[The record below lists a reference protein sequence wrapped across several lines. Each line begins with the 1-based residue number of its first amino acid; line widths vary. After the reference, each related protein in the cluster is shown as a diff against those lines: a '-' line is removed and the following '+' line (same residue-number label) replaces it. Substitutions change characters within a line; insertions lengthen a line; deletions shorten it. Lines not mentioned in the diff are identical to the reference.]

1 MATAATMQAK
11 GRAVAG
17 HRITLLLADLL
28 LGASLL
34 AVAPATQAQAQATG
48 VCHDASVF
56 EDRNGNGLRERGER
70 GIAGVRVSDG
80 VRIATTDRSGRYS
93 LPPVSGRTLF
103 LIKPAGYRVR
113 LREDGLPDIWA
124 NWQDEAGPTLKY
136 GGVPVAPMA
145 CKNFALQ
152 RETRRAG
159 QLDVLVFGDPQPKTL
174 TDVDYYR
181 RDIVEPLIQA
191 QRLSSRSP
199 AAHLGVSLGD
209 IVNDDLTLFDAIKK
223 VDATMR
229 LPWLHAPGNHDIDFD
244 AARDEDSLD
253 SFRHAFGPDTY
264 AWEEPEATFVVLDD
278 VIFNPGSKPSYIGG
292 LRESQFAFLEAYLP
306 TLPKDRLLVLSA
318 HIHFYDAEPG
328 VETFRRADRERLFRM
343 LSAFPNVLLLTAHSH
358 AQRHA
363 YYGREHGW
371 LGSGPLHEFNMGAA
385 CGGYWSGV
393 ADAAGIPSATMSD
406 GTPNGYSR
414 LSVQKGGKYSLRWFP
429 ARESPDRQIGLH
441 APKVLRQGSW
451 PGYAVYANV
460 YMGDERSLVEY
471 RVGDGE
477 WLPMRRVEQP
487 DPALL
492 AENMADDAALRLR
505 GYDRLPEAS
514 PSPHLWRG
522 ALPTHLPLGTHRI
535 EVRVQIAGY
544 GLATATTEYR
554 LDPAP

>member
-1 MATAATMQAK
+1 MATAAKIQAK
-11 GRAVAG
+11 AGAVVGVRVPVFFLAAA
-17 HRITLLLADLL
+17 LLAT
-28 LGASLL
+28 SLS
-34 AVAPATQAQAQATG
+34 AHAQAERL
-48 VCHDASVF
+48 CHDASVF

-70 GIAGVRVSDG
+70 GIPGVKLSDG
-80 VRIATTDRSGRYS
+80 VRIVVTDRGGRYS
-93 LPPVSGRTLF
+93 LPPLSGRTLF
-103 LIKPAGYRVR
+103 LIKPAGYRAR
-113 LREDGLPDIWA
+113 LREDGLPDTWA
-124 NWQDEAGPTLKY
+124 NWQELPGPTLKF
-136 GGVPVAPMA
+136 GGVPAAPMA
-145 CKNFALQ
+145 CKSFALQ
-152 RETRRAG
+152 REPRRTKT
-159 QLDVLVFGDPQPKTL
+159 LDVLVFGDPQPKTL
-174 TDVDYYR
+174 TDVGYYQ
-181 RDIVEPLIQA
+181 RDIVQPIVDRA
-191 QRLSSRSP
+191 GGR
-199 AAHLGVSLGD
+199 AAADLGVSLGD
-209 IVNDDLTLFDAIKK
+209 IVNDDLSLFAAIKK

-244 AARDEDSLD
+244 AARDEDSLS

-264 AWEEPEATFVVLDD
+264 AWEETEAGFIVFDD

-292 LRESQFAFLEAYLP
+292 LREQQFAFLEAYLP

-328 VETFRRADRERLFRM
+328 IETFRHADRERLFRM

-363 YYGREHGW
+363 YYGKQDGW
-371 LGSGPLHEFNMGAA
+371 LGEGLLHEFNMGAA

-441 APKVLRQGSW
+441 APKVLRKGAW

-471 RVGDGE
+471 RIDDGD
-477 WLPMRRVEQP
+477 WKPMSRVEQP

-492 AENMADDAALRLR
+492 AENLADDAASHLR
-505 GYDRLPEAS
+505 GYDRVPEAS

-522 ALPTHLPLGTHRI
+522 ALPTDLPLGTHRI
-535 EVRVQIAGY
+535 EVRTQIEGY

-554 LDPAP
+554 LDAAP

>member
-1 MATAATMQAK
+1 MMATAAAIQAK
-11 GRAVAG
+11 AG
-17 HRITLLLADLL
+17 AIARHRISVFMLGVAL
-28 LGASLL
+28 LGAALS
-34 AVAPATQAQAQATG
+34 AQAQEPDS
-48 VCHDASVF
+48 CRDASVF
-56 EDRNGNGLRERGER
+56 EDRNGNGLRDRRER

-80 VRIATTDRSGRYS
+80 LRIAITDRAGRYS
-93 LPPVSGRTLF
+93 LQPVSGRSLF
-103 LIKPAGYRVR
+103 VIKPAGYRAR
-113 LREDGLPDIWA
+113 LREDGLPDTWV
-124 NWQDEAGPTLKY
+124 NWQQDAGPALKY
-136 GGVPVAPMA
+136 GGVPAAPMQ
-145 CKNFALQ
+145 CRSFGLQ
-152 RETRRAG
+152 REARRAG
-159 QLDVLVFGDPQPKTL
+159 PLDVLVFGDPQPKTL
-174 TDVDYYR
+174 TDVGYYE
-181 RDIVEPLIQA
+181 RDIVQPLRPQGGNRA
-191 QRLSSRSP
+191 
-199 AAHLGVSLGD
+199 AAHLGISLGD
-209 IVNDDLTLFDAIKK
+209 IVNDDLSLFAAIKK

-244 AARDEDSLD
+244 AASDEESLS
-253 SFRHAFGPDTY
+253 SFRHAFGPETY
-264 AWEEPEATFVVLDD
+264 AWEESEANFIVFDD
-278 VIFNPGSKPSYIGG
+278 VIYKPGSKPSYIGG

-306 TLPKDRLLVLSA
+306 TVPKDRLLVLSA

-328 VETFRRADRERLFRM
+328 VETFRHADRERLFRM
-343 LSAFPNVLLLTAHSH
+343 LSAFPNVLLLTAHAH

-363 YYGREHGW
+363 YYGREDGW
-371 LGSGPLHEFNMGAA
+371 LGAGKLHEFNMGAA
-385 CGGYWSGV
+385 CGAYWSGV

-414 LSVQKGGKYSLRWFP
+414 LSVSAGGKYSLRWFP

-441 APKVLRQGSW
+441 APKVLRQGAW

-460 YMGDERSLVEY
+460 YMGDERSVVEY

-477 WLPMRRVEQP
+477 WQPMRRVEQP

-492 AENMADDAALRLR
+492 AENLADDAALRLR

-535 EVRVQIAGY
+535 EVRTQIAGY